1 MSDTPRQLKMTREAL
16 DSKLGYEFKTPALFK
31 QALTHRSYSM
41 QNNERLEFLGDSV
54 LNCVIANQ
62 LFQHHAKLPEG
73 DLSRIRAHL
82 VNQHTLHEIA
92 DSLKLGEHILLGE
105 GEIRSGGFRRPSILA
120 DALEA
125 IFGAIFLDSGFI
137 AVEQVISRLY
147 TPLLKNLDPKT
158 LGKDSKTLLQEYL
171 QGRKIALPQY
181 AVTAIRGEAH
191 EQSFEVECMI
201 PELKIRSHGSGSSRR
216 SAEQNAAK
224 QACELL
230 GNDCRA

>member
-1 MSDTPRQLKMTREAL
+1 MTREILSSRL
-16 DSKLGYEFKTPALFK
+16 DYVFKKPALFK
-31 QALTHRSYSM
+31 QALTHRSYAM
-41 QNNERLEFLGDSV
+41 QNNERLEFLGDSI

-62 LFQHHAKLPEG
+62 LFQHHAMLSEG

-92 DSLKLGEHILLGE
+92 DSLKLGEYILLGE
-105 GEIRSGGFRRPSILA
+105 GEVKSGGNRRPSILA

-125 IFGAIFLDSGFI
+125 IFGAIFLDSDFNS
-137 AVEQVISRLY
+137 AEQVITRLY
-147 TPLLKNLDPKT
+147 APLLTDLDPKT
-158 LGKDSKTLLQEYL
+158 LGKDPKTLLQEYL

-181 AVTAIRGEAH
+181 TVIAIHGEAH
-191 EQSFEVECMI
+191 DQYFEVDCVI
-201 PELKIRSHGSGSSRR
+201 PELKIRSHGEGQNRR

-230 GNDCRA
+230 GNNCQA

>member
-1 MSDTPRQLKMTREAL
+1 MTSVALYRQ
-16 DSKLGYEFKTPALFK
+16 LGYEFKTPALFK

-41 QNNERLEFLGDSV
+41 QNNERLEFLGDSI

-62 LFQHHAKLPEG
+62 LYQHHGKLPEG

-82 VNQHTLHEIA
+82 VNQHTLHGIA

-105 GEIRSGGFRRPSILA
+105 GEIKSGGFRRPSILA

-137 AVEQVISRLY
+137 SAEQVISNLY
-147 TPLLKNLDPKT
+147 APLLKGLDPKT
-158 LGKDSKTLLQEYL
+158 LGKDPKTLLQEHL

-181 AVTAIRGEAH
+181 TVIAIRGEAH
-191 EQSFEVECMI
+191 EQYFEVECVI
-201 PELKIRSHGSGSSRR
+201 PELKIRSHGEGLSRR

-230 GNDCRA
+230 GNNCQV